1 MDRGRKEA
9 KPMNTETLEG
19 IEGGS
24 QNQVKEEENKS
35 LLGKKD
41 QREAVTVDL
50 AARLLGKSRDTV
62 YRWLDEGRLAG
73 RKVGGTWL
81 VYRDTIEE
89 EWRAGLVEH
98 QRKARRR

>member
-1 MDRGRKEA
+1 
-9 KPMNTETLEG
+9 MNIETLEA

-24 QNQVKEEENKS
+24 QNRAKEEGEAKP
-35 LLGKKD
+35 LLGKKE